1 MSKLTIG
8 GVNVSTSQINKLSHA
23 SKARDVMSIWEKIK
37 DWFNHGQKEHVLNL
51 LYHTYFNPKKSI
63 FYKVNCF
70 AELYSMAGAQ
80 YKDNFHLYLK
90 DGYDLKMKF
99 VIKNVYNGEV
109 LLDNLIKDMMDRIH
123 NKNPSIEKDIGNIRS
138 YIRRRLHEIPN
149 EANYDI
155 NQYNFYLSKIKNDL
169 LPNNYFNVER
179 YLDGVTD
186 FVRLYNIN
194 KNNSR
199 ISVDDK
205 IEDRR
210 KLQKLMNII
219 QHIDIEYRKNIQIK
233 LLMNSVALNI
243 KGKNSEE
250 FLNLI
255 KIKLLSFYNPHV
267 DIIEGFI
274 EHGMETLFKDENK
287 KEKARESLRKAII
300 DYNYPFIRTLEFN
313 VTDETIN
320 NIYINNIVPS
330 EYISFRQ

>member
-23 SKARDVMSIWEKIK
+23 SKARDAMSIWEKIK
-37 DWFNHGQKEHVLNL
+37 DWFNHGQKEQVLNL
-51 LYHTYFNPKKSI
+51 LYHTYFNPKISI
-63 FYKVNCF
+63 FDKVDCF

-99 VIKNVYNGEV
+99 IIKNVYNGEV

-149 EANYDI
+149 YVNHDI
-155 NQYNFYLSKIKNDL
+155 NQYNFYLSQIKNDL
-169 LPNNYFNVER
+169 LPNDYFNVER

-194 KNNSR
+194 NYR

-205 IEDRR
+205 IEDRC
-210 KLQKLMNII
+210 KLQKFMNII

-233 LLMNSVALNI
+233 LLMNTVDLNI
-243 KGKNSEE
+243 KDKNSKE

-287 KEKARESLRKAII
+287 KEKACRTLRKAII
-300 DYNYPFIRTLEFN
+300 DYNFPFIRTLEFN

-320 NIYINNIVPS
+320 NIYINNLVPS